1 MASTSSYESQSTTKP
16 PFFNGDN
23 YLYWKNRM
31 RLFIKSTDFMVWD
44 VVEEGPYIPM
54 RRDGERLVPKIK
66 AEMTD
71 DERRRMQVNDKALH
85 VIFCALGPDIYS
97 KVSSIENA
105 KEVWDTLETTYEGT
119 SDVKETKIGLL
130 NLNYENFKMDPDES
144 VSQMFDRFSVIVNGL
159 KGFREIIPEDKL
171 VRKLLYS
178 LPESWDSKR
187 TAIIEAKDLKTLK
200 LDALV
205 GSLLTHEIMRK
216 GREQEKKMVEK
227 KEVEKKKVGIALK
240 ASQLENDSS
249 EDEEEEMAMLAKR
262 FTQFMKS
269 NRGRKFMRRR
279 DFKSKNKE
287 EEIDQIT
294 CYECN
299 KPGHIRSECPQLK
312 KKSFGRKNKLKAQ
325 IATWSDDE
333 SSVEEEEVA
342 NLCLMAIDDESKGEH
357 CFKAKASSK
366 NSWYLDSGCSR
377 HMTGDKSRFVE
388 IKPKSGGV
396 VTFGDNSKGL
406 IEGISSIGNHSS
418 IYIKDVLYVNG
429 LKHNLLSISQLC
441 DKDDI
446 HSSHAC
452 LVAHD
457 EHDSWLWHRKLG
469 HASMSVLEKL
479 NSLNLVRENLGKF
492 DAKSDEAIFLGYS
505 SNSKAYRV
513 FNKRTLVVE
522 ESIHVVFDDNLLSRK
537 ESCDD
542 DDVGII
548 DTIYGGQTSK
558 EDKIPTKEEDSQK
571 PPLEGLKD
579 LAHEEKEVSYP
590 RELNYVKDGEILGD
604 PSKGVT
610 TRSSLKLMNH
620 VAFLSC
626 IEPKNIKEA
635 LKDDFW
641 ILAMQE
647 ELNQFERSKVWTL
660 VERPNNQSTIGTKWV
675 FRNKLDENG
684 NIVRN
689 KARLVAQG
697 YTQEEGIDFDE
708 TYAPVAR
715 MEAIR
720 MLLAFACY
728 HDFKLF
734 QMDVK
739 SAFLNGFINEEVYV
753 EQPPGFEDSKFPNHV
768 FKLTKALYGLK
779 QAPRAW
785 YERLSTFLIEKGF
798 EKGKV
803 DTTLFIKRYN
813 NDILVVQIYVDDI
826 IFGSTNECYCKDFS
840 KLMQGE
846 FEMSMMGELSFFLG
860 LQIKQMSDGT
870 FINQAK
876 YVSDMLKKF
885 GLENA
890 KPQATPMSSSIKLDK
905 DEGGKC
911 VDSKLYR
918 SMIGSLLYLTA
929 SRPDIMFSVCLCAR
943 FQASPKESHLV
954 AIKRIFRYLIDT
966 PTLGLWYP
974 KDSTFS
980 LHAFSDADYGGCKID
995 RKSTSGTCQFLGSML
1010 VSWFS
1015 KKQNSVALSTTEA
1028 EYISLG
1034 SCCAQVL
1041 WMKQQLLDYGVKMET
1056 IPLRCDNT
1064 SAICLTKNPIQHSR
1078 TKHIEIRHHFI
1089 RDYVSKN
1096 DVVIEFVDTLNQLA
1110 DIFTKPLDKDRFW
1123 TLRRELGL
1131 TCLS

>member
-1 MASTSSYESQSTTKP
+1 MASTSNYESQSTTKP

-159 KGFREIIPEDKL
+159 KGFGEIIPEDKL

-216 GREQEKKMVEK
+216 GREQEKKIAEK
-227 KEVEKKKVGIALK
+227 KEAEKKKVGIALK

-279 DFKSKNKE
+279 DFKSKNKD
-287 EEIDQIT
+287 EEIDPIT

-333 SSVEEEEVA
+333 SSEEEEEVA
-342 NLCLMAIDDESKGEH
+342 NLCLMAFDDESKGEH

-406 IEGISSIGNHSS
+406 IEGIGSIGHRIGN
-418 IYIKDVLYVNG
+418 IYMVHLE
-429 LKHNLLSISQLC
+429 
-441 DKDDI
+441 DI

-548 DTIYGGQTSK
+548 DTIDGGQTSK
-558 EDKIPTKEEDSQK
+558 EDKIPTKEEDSQE

-943 FQASPKESHLV
+943 FQANPKESHLV

-1089 RDYVSKN
+1089 RDHVSKN

-1110 DIFTKPLDKDRFW
+1110 DIFTKPLDKERFW